1 MTKNARIME
10 FTEQT
15 LRSRL
20 LSLGV
25 HLELWGKDEA
35 KSVEHLVEEL
45 NAGECVLDGK
55 VRTIRP
61 VVLDVWYLR
70 MQLRETFQIFSDLRV
85 RVREL
90 KFGSVGEKLRI
101 GEGAKA
107 GAWRALR
114 EELGVKNRHDT
125 YIDPLPGDEWEELSS
140 SYPGPVEA
148 TSPRVAE
155 EPRTDAGS
163 AWRVGWRQAGPHRRD
178 RGEPGACQSRPAH
191 QGAGGAGR
199 HLASAQR
206 RRRRY
211 RQPDRAR

>member
-1 MTKNARIME
+1 ME

-140 SYPGPVEA
+140 SYPGLV
-148 TSPRVAE
+148 TRNI
-155 EPRTDAGS
+155 
-163 AWRVGWRQAGPHRRD
+163 
-178 RGEPGACQSRPAH
+178 QSRFLVRLSKTYYNPE
-191 QGAGGAGR
+191 G
-199 HLASAQR
+199 
-206 RRRRY
+206 Y
-211 RQPDRAR
+211 VERQKDKSTHFHWVHVPE